1 MLEIT
6 PLVGGVEDKIR
17 PTLPIHVAMPDT
29 DVACELRGPGRVLF
43 TPNHEMGGPMSSGI
57 NTIVDTSYL

>member
-6 PLVGGVEDKIR
+6 PLVSGVEDKIR
-17 PTLPIHVAMPDT
+17 PTLPIHVATMPDT

-43 TPNHEMGGPMSSGI
+43 YTE
-57 NTIVDTSYL
+57 